1 MTAVTTDI
9 QARVEQQRVTVVQR
23 LLWVL
28 LVVIVANLGLSV
40 ARAGREILANPAFV
54 PNMLAIPVLGL
65 ALWLNAKGNFRL
77 AILIVMGLT
86 LGSATLTLMAV
97 GLGGNPVSILFFAVP
112 IVLAGLVLSRQ
123 ALIITT
129 AWAVGSL
136 LLVPMMTELDL
147 LLVRSA
153 RANPE
158 WQMAFESIVMLLLV
172 SYFLDRFG
180 IVHRSTLTDALD
192 YQVRLKEQAD
202 ERARAREELEEERQ
216 VTDAIVQG
224 LPGIFALIDEQG
236 HFTRW
241 NRNFDRVLGL
251 SDEEMAAV
259 SPEQLV
265 TVADRPKMREHYAK
279 IFEQG
284 SAITELNLLTRQ
296 GEELPYLLNGAR
308 IKLGGKV
315 YAAGVAL
322 DRSEIAA
329 ARKNIETLN
338 EELQERLERITS
350 LHEIDRAI
358 TGSLDLSLTL
368 DVVLQQVTRRLK
380 VDAASILLVQPASER
395 LVFGASR
402 GFEKDTTLHDTS
414 LRMGEGMA
422 GRAALERQRIVIQ
435 DPDEFR
441 RAFEDSG
448 SIVRQGFQSYVAM
461 PLIAKGHLLG
471 VLELFHRT
479 RLDPTDDWFSFLATL
494 STQAAIALDSATMF
508 ESLERSNTELRLA
521 YDRTIEGWA
530 RALDLRDEE
539 TEGHSRRVTDMT
551 VSLAKRMGVPRD
563 DLVHVRRGALLHDIG
578 KMAVPDSI
586 LLKPG
591 KLDQREWEIMK
602 RHPTYAAELLGPIDF
617 LRPALVIPLYHH
629 EKWDGSGYPHGL
641 KGKQIPMEARI
652 FSVVDVY
659 DALTSK
665 RPYREAWQPQEAKRY
680 IEEQAECHFDPTVV
694 GTFLEM
700 KAMQG

>member
-422 GRAALERQRIVIQ
+422 GRAALERKRIVIQ

>member
-28 LVVIVANLGLSV
+28 LVVIVANLGLSG
-40 ARAGREILANPAFV
+40 ARAGPEILANPAFV

-136 LLVPMMTELDL
+136 LLVPMLTELDL

-202 ERARAREELEEERQ
+202 ERAWAREELEEERQ

-224 LPGIFALIDEQG
+224 LPGSFALIDEQG

-265 TVADRPKMREHYAK
+265 TVADRPKMREHHAK
-279 IFEQG
+279 IFAQG
-284 SAITELNLLTRQ
+284 SALTELNLLTRQ

-402 GFEKDTTLHDTS
+402 GFEKDT
-414 LRMGEGMA
+414 
-422 GRAALERQRIVIQ
+422 
-435 DPDEFR
+435 
-441 RAFEDSG
+441 
-448 SIVRQGFQSYVAM
+448 
-461 PLIAKGHLLG
+461 
-471 VLELFHRT
+471 
-479 RLDPTDDWFSFLATL
+479 
-494 STQAAIALDSATMF
+494 
-508 ESLERSNTELRLA
+508 
-521 YDRTIEGWA
+521 
-530 RALDLRDEE
+530 
-539 TEGHSRRVTDMT
+539 
-551 VSLAKRMGVPRD
+551 
-563 DLVHVRRGALLHDIG
+563 
-578 KMAVPDSI
+578 
-586 LLKPG
+586 
-591 KLDQREWEIMK
+591 
-602 RHPTYAAELLGPIDF
+602 
-617 LRPALVIPLYHH
+617 
-629 EKWDGSGYPHGL
+629 
-641 KGKQIPMEARI
+641 
-652 FSVVDVY
+652 
-659 DALTSK
+659 
-665 RPYREAWQPQEAKRY
+665 
-680 IEEQAECHFDPTVV
+680 
-694 GTFLEM
+694 
-700 KAMQG
+700 

>member
-471 VLELFHRT
+471 VLELFRRT

>member
-28 LVVIVANLGLSV
+28 LAVIAANLGLSV

-54 PNMLAIPVLGL
+54 PNMLAIPVIGL
-65 ALWLNAKGNFRL
+65 ALWLNAKGSFRS

-97 GLGGNPVSILFFAVP
+97 GLAGNPVSILFFAVP
-112 IVLAGLVLSRQ
+112 IVLAGLVLSRR
-123 ALIITT
+123 ALVVTT
-129 AWAVGSL
+129 AWSVGTL
-136 LLVPMMTELDL
+136 LLVPLMAELDL
-147 LLVRSA
+147 LLVRDAAS
-153 RANPE
+153 NPG

-202 ERARAREELEEERQ
+202 ERARVREELEEERQ

-224 LPGIFALIDEQG
+224 LPGIFALLDEDG

-265 TVADRPKMREHYAK
+265 AVADRPKIHDHFARV
-279 IFEQG
+279 FEQG
-284 SAITELNLLTRQ
+284 SAITELNLLTRR

-308 IKLGGKV
+308 IKLGNKV

-380 VDAASILLVQPASER
+380 VDAASILLLQPASER
-395 LVFGASR
+395 LVFGSSR
-402 GFEKDTTLHDTS
+402 GFEKNTTLHDTS
-414 LRMGEGMA
+414 LRVGEGMA

-435 DPDEFR
+435 DPDAFR

-471 VLELFHRT
+471 VLELFHRS
-479 RLDPTDDWFSFLATL
+479 RLDPTDDWYSFLATL

-551 VSLAKRMGVPRD
+551 VSLAKRMGVPRE

-591 KLDQREWEIMK
+591 KLDQEEWEIMK

-641 KGKQIPMEARI
+641 KAKQIPIEARI

-665 RPYREAWQPQEAKRY
+665 RPYREAWQPQEARRY
-680 IEEQAECHFDPTVV
+680 IEEQAEGHFDPTVV
-694 GTFLEM
+694 GSFLEM
-700 KAMQG
+700 KAMQS

>member
-641 KGKQIPMEARI
+641 KGKQIPIEARI